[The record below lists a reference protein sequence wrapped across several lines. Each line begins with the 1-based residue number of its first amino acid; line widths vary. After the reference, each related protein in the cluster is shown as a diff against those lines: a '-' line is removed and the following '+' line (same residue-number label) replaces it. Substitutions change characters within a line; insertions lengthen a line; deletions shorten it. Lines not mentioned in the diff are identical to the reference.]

1 MNSSQ
6 PALKPVFKLFLL
18 LFSDRWIRQWQRQ
31 RPGPKAS
38 CKPKR
43 QQAPGP
49 RQPASRPGWYERIFS
64 LRVTL
69 WFLIFQRLSFD
80 ISLAGV
86 VRSLRNGEADGLCP
100 RGRKLSKRVKSNST
114 SAYNQARQRLPLE
127 FLLGAWAQLSQW
139 IVQLVGC
146 MESSRTKPPLAQRV
160 RQLLDGSTL
169 ALLATAALRRAFRPA
184 RGQTDWC
191 LMRIVVGFCA
201 RSGAVLNAVEGAITQ
216 SEQRLT
222 WGLMA
227 AAAPFI
233 IWIGDRNFGIWSVV
247 AHAVRY
253 RQDVVVR
260 MTRARAN
267 KLAAGR
273 PLVCGEDRPVRW
285 QPSRHDQG
293 AQGTERTATAGRLIY
308 VRLKRGHHWID
319 LWLFTTL
326 SSQEAT
332 VQLLVQW
339 YGHRWQAELHFRSI
353 KTQMRLS
360 QLDVCT
366 PEMARKEFYA
376 ALLAYSLVRAILWA
390 AGERLESGR
399 QILSFSDARRVLLDW
414 LETWGRQMGRI
425 SARAPQWIKTLL
437 AEVARQRL
445 PKRKKLRRS
454 QIRMVRRR
462 ASKWPILKGSRAA
475 AEKRLAINSKSS

>member
-1 MNSSQ
+1 
-6 PALKPVFKLFLL
+6 
-18 LFSDRWIRQWQRQ
+18 
-31 RPGPKAS
+31 
-38 CKPKR
+38 
-43 QQAPGP
+43 
-49 RQPASRPGWYERIFS
+49 
-64 LRVTL
+64 VTL
-69 WFLIFQRLSFD
+69 WFLLFQRLSFD
-80 ISLAGV
+80 TTLAGV
-86 VRSLRNGEADGLCP
+86 VRSLRNGEADGLRR
-100 RGRKLSKRVKSNST
+100 RGRKLSGQVKSNST

-127 FLLGAWAQLSQW
+127 LVLEALAQLSRW
-139 IVQLVGC
+139 MVQLVGC
-146 MESSRTKPPLAQRV
+146 AQGSGAKPPMHKRV

-169 ALLATAALRRAFRPA
+169 ALLTTPALQRAFRPA
-184 RGQTDWC
+184 RGQTDWS

-201 RSGAVLNAVEGAITQ
+201 RSGAVLSAVEGAIFQ

-227 AAAPFI
+227 AAASFL

-247 AHAVRY
+247 AQAKRY

-267 KLAAGR
+267 KLAGGR
-273 PLVCGEDRPVRW
+273 PLVSGEDRLVDW
-285 QPSRHDQG
+285 WPSRHDQG
-293 AQGTERTATAGRLIY
+293 APGTQRTAIAGRLIY
-308 VRLKRGHHWID
+308 VRLKRDGRWID

-326 SSQEAT
+326 SAEEAS

-339 YGHRWQAELHFRSI
+339 YGQRWQAELHFRSL

-366 PEMARKEFYA
+366 PEMARKEFHI
-376 ALLAYSLVRAILWA
+376 ALLAHSLVRAVQWA

-399 QILSFSDARRVLLDW
+399 QILSFNNTRRVLLDW
-414 LETWGRQMGRI
+414 LENWGRQVAAGAGAVD
-425 SARAPQWIKTLL
+425 SWVKTLL
-437 AEVARQRL
+437 REVARQRL
-445 PKRKKLRRS
+445 PKRKNRRRS

-475 AEKRLAINSKSS
+475 AQKRLKTQPNSL

>member
-1 MNSSQ
+1 MNSGQ
-6 PALKPVFKLFLL
+6 PDLKPVFKLFLL
-18 LFSDRWIRQWQRQ
+18 LFSNRWVKQWQRQ
-31 RPGPKAS
+31 HPGPQAS
-38 CKPKR
+38 CQPKGPP
-43 QQAPGP
+43 APGP
-49 RQPASRPGWYERIFS
+49 RQPGSRPGFYERIFS

-69 WFLIFQRLSFD
+69 WFLLFQRLNFD

-86 VRSLRNGEADGLCP
+86 VRSLRNGEADGLCR
-100 RGRKLSKRVKSNST
+100 RGRKLSQRVKSNST

-127 FLLGAWAQLSQW
+127 FLLGAWAQLSRW
-139 IVQLVGC
+139 IVSLVGC
-146 MESSRTKPPLAQRV
+146 VEQSRSKPPLAQRV

-169 ALLATAALRRAFRPA
+169 ALLATPALRLAFRPA
-184 RGQTDWC
+184 RGQTDWS

-201 RSGAVLNAVEGAITQ
+201 RSGAVLTAVEGAITQ

-247 AHAVRY
+247 AQAVRY

-273 PLVCGEDRPVRW
+273 PLASGEDRAVQW
-285 QPSRHDQG
+285 QPSRRDQG
-293 AQGTERTATAGRLIY
+293 AQGTERTAIAGRLIY
-308 VRLKRGHHWID
+308 VRLERDQRWID

-326 SSQEAT
+326 SRQEAT

-339 YGHRWQAELHFRSI
+339 YGQRWQAELHFRSI
-353 KTQMRLS
+353 KTQMRLG

-366 PEMARKEFYA
+366 PEMARKEFFA
-376 ALLAYSLVRAILWA
+376 ALLAYSLVRAVMWA
-390 AGERLESGR
+390 AGQRLESGAR
-399 QILSFSDARRVLLDW
+399 PLSFSDARRVLVDW
-414 LETWGRQMGRI
+414 LENWGRQVGRS
-425 SARAPQWIKTLL
+425 SAGASQWIKTLL
-437 AEVARQRL
+437 AEVAQQRL
-445 PKRKKLRRS
+445 PKRKKPRRS

-475 AEKRLAINSKSS
+475 AEKRLATNSKSS